1 MCLIAISWRA
11 DTRYP
16 LVVAANRDEFH
27 RRPTLP
33 ANFWPT
39 APDVLAGLDQEQ
51 GGTWLGVTRSGRF
64 AAVTNA
70 RGAAAAGTSAPSRGA
85 LVSNFLSSQTPAE
98 DFAQDYRQ
106 RIDDYAGCNLL
117 LCDGQT
123 LVYLTNHPSAEMR
136 VLPPGRYAVSN
147 GHIDDP
153 WPKMGRLSSALDET
167 LQQPQLNS
175 DDLLGLLTS
184 EQKADDH
191 ELPSTG
197 VEKLLEKQLS
207 SIFIHLPVYG
217 TRCSTAIIVDTEGQL
232 QFHERSFNNR
242 GKASGDARH
251 SLAWPTAK

>member
-1 MCLIAISWRA
+1 MCLIALSWRA
-11 DTRYP
+11 DARYP

-27 RRPTLP
+27 RRPTLA
-33 ANFWPT
+33 ANFWPE
-39 APDVLAGLDQEQ
+39 APNVLAGRDQEQ
-51 GGTWLGVTRSGRF
+51 GGTWLGVTRGGRF

-70 RGAAAAGTSAPSRGA
+70 RGAATAGKSTPSRGA
-85 LVSNFLSSQTPAE
+85 LVSNFLASQDSAE
-98 DFAQDYRQ
+98 NFANDYQ
-106 RIDDYAGCNLL
+106 PQIADYAGCNLL

-123 LVYLTNHPSAEMR
+123 LIYLTNHPKTEMR

-153 WPKMGRLSSALDET
+153 WPKMCQLSAALEDS
-167 LQQPQLNS
+167 LQQPQLDS
-175 DDLLGLLTS
+175 DDLLALLTS
-184 EQKADDH
+184 QKKAEDH

-217 TRCSTAIIVDTEGQL
+217 TRCSTAIIANAEGQM

-242 GKASGDARH
+242 GKASGDVRY
-251 SLAWPTAK
+251 SLAWPAVK